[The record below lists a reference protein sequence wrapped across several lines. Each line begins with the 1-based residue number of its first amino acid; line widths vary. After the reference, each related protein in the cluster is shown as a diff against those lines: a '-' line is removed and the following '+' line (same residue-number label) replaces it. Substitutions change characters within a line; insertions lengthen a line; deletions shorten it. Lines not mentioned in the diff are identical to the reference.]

1 MPPLQWNMMH
11 WANSKRKGW
20 RLIGEVMD
28 WILWVM
34 LTIFVVGLR
43 QLTKVMLP
51 ELTLHG
57 LGWNWAK
64 MRMDMQA
71 FLINNTTETLAEP
84 FGEAA
89 VTEKSGDMNL
99 RMMQ

>member
-1 MPPLQWNMMH
+1 
-11 WANSKRKGW
+11 
-20 RLIGEVMD
+20 
-28 WILWVM
+28 
-34 LTIFVVGLR
+34 
-43 QLTKVMLP
+43 MLP